1 MMVYLHVLLAT
12 LMATALAVLSP
23 LYWLA
28 AFAALY
34 PLFRLFGLFHRASRL
49 YALRIEAGLIFVPW
63 FTWQVF
69 SASFGVAKIVLSPRY
84 QIESAVVRVPLH
96 TRDKRLITL
105 LGCLLTLTPGT
116 LALDFRSRTGDMYVH
131 VLDTRSVESVVKAI
145 GDIER
150 RLMRWVQPLGGG
162 E

>member
-1 MMVYLHVLLAT
+1 MMLYLHLLLASV
-12 LMATALAVLSP
+12 MAVALAALKP
-23 LYWLA
+23 FYWLI

-34 PLFRLFGLFHRASRL
+34 PLFRLAGLVHPASRL

-69 SASFGVAKIVLSPRY
+69 RASVDVGKIVLSPRCRV
-84 QIESAVVRVPLH
+84 QPAVVSVPVH

-116 LALDFRSRTGDMYVH
+116 LALDFHAGSGQMFVH
-131 VLDTRSVESVVKAI
+131 VLDARSAASVSAAVRE
-145 GDIER
+145 IER
-150 RLMRWVQPLGGG
+150 RLMRWVDPLGGDR
-162 E
+162 